1 MFVSDHSDPL
11 DLIREGLARLAAE
24 DRSAWSP
31 AARSD
36 RLLELQ
42 GLAERVDAE
51 AIRCAAAWDAVAAW
65 AEDSVLGPRSW
76 LASRASMTDS
86 AANRLLRSARLLRDH
101 DHTAEALAAG
111 DITVA
116 HVHALATAAHERAA
130 AFTEH
135 ETTLVEAARTVEPR
149 DFTTVTRRWRELAD
163 DEQSRRD
170 AAFAF
175 ERRGLHVS
183 PTTGGSVLSGFLD
196 PEASAIVTAALDAL
210 EPPGPTADHDR
221 RSLAQR
227 RADAFTLVCE
237 RSLAGTLPDTRPLN
251 GVDTLVDYGTLAGR
265 PGAARTGT
273 GLDSRRCDIAGFG
286 PVARITAE
294 RLACDCALGRVVMQG
309 RSQILDYG
317 RRTRT
322 VPRRLQHMIRVPDQH
337 CQWPGCRAPASW
349 CDVHHLVHW
358 LHGGTTSE
366 ANLALLCR
374 HHHVACHEGGWKLAR
389 GPGGLAL
396 AA

>member
-1 MFVSDHSDPL
+1 MFVADHSDPF

-42 GLAERVDAE
+42 ELVERVDAE

-76 LASRASMTDS
+76 LASRASMTDP

-116 HVHALATAAHERAA
+116 HVHALATAAHERAG

-135 ETTLVEAARTVEPR
+135 ETTLVAAARAVEPR

-163 DEQSRRD
+163 DEHSRRD

-210 EPPGPTADHDR
+210 EPPDPTADHDR

-227 RADAFTLVCE
+227 RADALVLVCE

-251 GVDTLVDYGTLAGR
+251 GVDILVDYETLAGR
-265 PGAARTGT
+265 PDTARTTT
-273 GLDSRRCDIAGFG
+273 GLSSLRCDIAGFG

-322 VPRRLQHMIRVPDQH
+322 VPRGLQRMIRLRDQH
-337 CQWPGCRAPASW
+337 CQWPGCRAQASW

-366 ANLALLCR
+366 GNLALLCR
-374 HHHVACHEGGWKLAR
+374 HHHVACHERGWKLAR

>member
-24 DRSAWSP
+24 DRSAWAP

-42 GLAERVDAE
+42 RLAERVDAE

-116 HVHALATAAHERAA
+116 HVHALATAAHERAD

-135 ETTLVEAARTVEPR
+135 ETTLVVAARTVEPR

-175 ERRGLHVS
+175 ERRGLQFS

-196 PEASAIVTAALDAL
+196 PEASAIVIAALDAL
-210 EPPGPTADHDR
+210 EPPDSTADHDR

-227 RADAFTLVCE
+227 RADALALACE

-251 GVDTLVDYGTLAGR
+251 GVDTLVDYETLAGR
-265 PGAARTGT
+265 PGTARTGT
-273 GLDSRRCDIAGFG
+273 GLDSLRCDIAGFG

-294 RLACDCALGRVVMQG
+294 RLACDCALGRVVMQA

-322 VPRRLQHMIRVPDQH
+322 VPRGLQRMIRLRDQH

-358 LHGGTTSE
+358 LHGGATSE

-389 GPGGLAL
+389 GPGGLTL